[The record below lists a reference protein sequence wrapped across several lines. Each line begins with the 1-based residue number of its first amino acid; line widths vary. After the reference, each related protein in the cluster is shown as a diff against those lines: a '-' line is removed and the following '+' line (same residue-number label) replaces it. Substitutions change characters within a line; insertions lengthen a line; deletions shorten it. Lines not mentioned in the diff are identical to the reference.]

1 MKKIITVAF
10 SMLAFL
16 PIMLLAFWPG
26 SDDLH

>member
-1 MKKIITVAF
+1 MKKFITAAF

-16 PIMLLAFWPG
+16 PIMLLAWWPG

>member
-1 MKKIITVAF
+1 MKKLIIAAF